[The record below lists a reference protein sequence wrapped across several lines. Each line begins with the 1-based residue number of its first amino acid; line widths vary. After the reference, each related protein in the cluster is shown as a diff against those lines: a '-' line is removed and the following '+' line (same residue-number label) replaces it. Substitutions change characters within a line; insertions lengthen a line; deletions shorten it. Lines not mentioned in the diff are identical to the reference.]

1 MILMSNNQWKCDRNN
16 DFWRERGEDCSA
28 EARVPGMARA
38 YLEVMPDI
46 LGLQEVSNR
55 QAEILMDNM
64 RHVKLDDGTEAS
76 YEYLSGR
83 DTPIVYRRDKLKLLE
98 SGFFL
103 YSTEVPGFEGSFNN
117 SETKSWCW
125 GVFED
130 RKDGKRL
137 ALMSTHLWWR
147 SGNPASSSYQA
158 GSDEARA
165 YQIGLACR
173 EMDGII
179 EKYGCPAVLMGDLNA
194 TVSSPCLKTAFDL
207 GWSETHDIATGDRNE
222 NRGHHPCGTKGWK
235 RDTGGTFEQA
245 IDHILIKN
253 AGDAEVKYFRRLTPE
268 YFDPLSDHYPL
279 YIDLRFN

>member
-98 SGFFL
+98 SGRKFRNPEHAKAFL
-103 YSTEVPGFEGSFNN
+103 IRSTVNRCLIIWGSVFCNN
-117 SETKSWCW
+117 NQ
-125 GVFED
+125 
-130 RKDGKRL
+130 
-137 ALMSTHLWWR
+137 LMT
-147 SGNPASSSYQA
+147 N
-158 GSDEARA
+158 D
-165 YQIGLACR
+165 
-173 EMDGII
+173 
-179 EKYGCPAVLMGDLNA
+179 
-194 TVSSPCLKTAFDL
+194 
-207 GWSETHDIATGDRNE
+207 
-222 NRGHHPCGTKGWK
+222 
-235 RDTGGTFEQA
+235 
-245 IDHILIKN
+245 
-253 AGDAEVKYFRRLTPE
+253 
-268 YFDPLSDHYPL
+268 
-279 YIDLRFN
+279 

>member
-130 RKDGKRL
+130 RKDGLFNGAKYTVECGKYNTIEETLRNHNAMNRGIFFTVNYGGHSDSEISRINAQFVEIK
-137 ALMSTHLWWR
+137 ALLVR
-147 SGNPASSSYQA
+147 
-158 GSDEARA
+158 
-165 YQIGLACR
+165 
-173 EMDGII
+173 
-179 EKYGCPAVLMGDLNA
+179 LNA
-194 TVSSPCLKTAFDL
+194 ESDSFGRVVEVQRMRQEATVGL
-207 GWSETHDIATGDRNE
+207 E
-222 NRGHHPCGTKGWK
+222 CGVGEGIEVGVEH
-235 RDTGGTFEQA
+235 RDGVV
-245 IDHILIKN
+245 H
-253 AGDAEVKYFRRLTPE
+253 
-268 YFDPLSDHYPL
+268 
-279 YIDLRFN
+279 